1 MVLRFWRWIMFQRQ
15 ITFGIT
21 VAVLICLL
29 VSASVIQAADSSMMQ
44 EPLVKD
50 VPAQEATAGTML
62 FDLVVLRPLGFVGTV
77 LGTAA
82 FVVSLPFS
90 LPTKSTDE
98 AAQKLVV
105 DPATYTFARPLGQI
119 DGLLYYPK

>member
-1 MVLRFWRWIMFQRQ
+1 MFQRQ
-15 ITFGIT
+15 TTCGIAV
-21 VAVLICLL
+21 VALICLL
-29 VSASVIQAADSSMMQ
+29 VSTSVVQAAESSTMQ
-44 EPLVKD
+44 EPLVKEI
-50 VPAQEATAGTML
+50 PAQEATASTML
-62 FDLVVLRPLGFVGTV
+62 FDLVVLRPLGLVGTV